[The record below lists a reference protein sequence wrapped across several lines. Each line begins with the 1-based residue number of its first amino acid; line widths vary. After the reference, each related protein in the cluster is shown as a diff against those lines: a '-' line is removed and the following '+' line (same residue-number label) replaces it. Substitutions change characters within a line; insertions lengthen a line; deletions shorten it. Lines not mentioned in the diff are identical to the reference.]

1 MNKKSLAEES
11 HKTRKAREKLKK
23 KFSLLDKKVTSH
35 ELEKK
40 TIEIQRWIA
49 RHAGDRVVLK
59 DKNISLFDE
68 NQNAAKLSARVA
80 QIAARL
86 NTTES
91 KEKI

>member
-1 MNKKSLAEES
+1 MNKKNIAEES

-23 KFSLLDKKVTSH
+23 KLGLLDRKVTTH

-49 RHAGDRVVLK
+49 RHASSRIVLK

-80 QIAARL
+80 QIAERL
-86 NTTES
+86 NI